1 MFMAPVSSMLAVS
14 VIGRMLEKWSPG
26 IYHLSADRDISYAE
40 AAYAGADIMGVNPLQ
55 VQPISVSDIGIDQ
68 GSFPARTAL
77 NMDGLS
83 SKFGVGPINA
93 RHTVEQ
99 YFINRTCRG

>member
-1 MFMAPVSSMLAVS
+1 MVTRDLSSVGGSGYILC
-14 VIGRMLEKWSPG
+14 G
-26 IYHLSADRDISYAE
+26 
-40 AAYAGADIMGVNPLQ
+40 AAYAGADIMGVSPLQ
-55 VQPISVSDIGIDQ
+55 VRPISVLDVGIDQ

-93 RHTVEQ
+93 G
-99 YFINRTCRG
+99 IP